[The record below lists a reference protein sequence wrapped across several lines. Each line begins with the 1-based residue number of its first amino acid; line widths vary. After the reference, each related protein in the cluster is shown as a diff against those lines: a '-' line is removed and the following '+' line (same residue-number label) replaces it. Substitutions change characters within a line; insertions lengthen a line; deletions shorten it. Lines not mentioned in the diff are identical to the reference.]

1 MILAGVITR
10 HYFEVIMI
18 DTQVLYMGRWVSR
31 EHFKAFVYNNEG
43 QKLAKSYQEF
53 IDLISSGVWQAE
65 PLNAQS
71 ASQEEDNV
79 VPIKAKRGRKCQNQ
93 RKG

>member
-1 MILAGVITR
+1 MILPGVKAR

-65 PLNAQS
+65 PLS
-71 ASQEEDNV
+71 EEKEENNV